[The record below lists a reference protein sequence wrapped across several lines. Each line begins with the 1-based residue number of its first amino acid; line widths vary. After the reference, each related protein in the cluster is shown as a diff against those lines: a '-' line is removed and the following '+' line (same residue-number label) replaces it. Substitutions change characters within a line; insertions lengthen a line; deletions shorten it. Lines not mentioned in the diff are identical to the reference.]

1 MATKAV
7 AKKAGDVVSVQPAQV
22 YTRIN
27 SLLYTLRTIAQCE
40 DQLCTLMHHLRTRG
54 KLSSTLSAEL
64 HEILDEMPSREY
76 LQDLESLRASLATAE
91 GVKAPTQP
99 PAKTARPRSPAKR
112 RAA

>member
-7 AKKAGDVVSVQPAQV
+7 AKQAGGVVSVQPAQV

-54 KLSSTLSAEL
+54 KLSGTLTAEL
-64 HEILDEMPSREY
+64 HGILDEMPSREY
-76 LQDLESLRASLATAE
+76 LHDLEALRASLVSIE
-91 GVKAPTQP
+91 QAPTKTP
-99 PAKTARPRSPAKR
+99 IPAKTARTRPAKR